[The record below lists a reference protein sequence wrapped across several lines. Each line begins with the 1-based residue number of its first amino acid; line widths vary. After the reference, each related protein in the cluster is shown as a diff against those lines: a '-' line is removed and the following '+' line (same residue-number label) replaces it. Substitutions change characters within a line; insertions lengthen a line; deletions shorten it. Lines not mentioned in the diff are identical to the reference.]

1 MNEKEE
7 SSKAFWKGLVTGL
20 VVSLLIVVL
29 AFTSV
34 RILKTFRIIGG
45 ITKDSTQETVA
56 NSGTV
61 EKLSV
66 LEDTIH

>member
-45 ITKDSTQETVA
+45 ITKDSTQ
-56 NSGTV
+56 
-61 EKLSV
+61 
-66 LEDTIH
+66 